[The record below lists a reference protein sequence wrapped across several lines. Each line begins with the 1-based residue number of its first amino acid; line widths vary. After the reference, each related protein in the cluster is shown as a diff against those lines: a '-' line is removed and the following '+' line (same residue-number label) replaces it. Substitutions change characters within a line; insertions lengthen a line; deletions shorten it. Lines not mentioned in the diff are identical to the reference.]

1 MDGFFLTHG
10 PVNAAG
16 RRYTVIQRPVNQ
28 RQPLTGPSR
37 PAILRPCVLGPPDY
51 RPSAAALHP
60 RQTVEPQPLSQ
71 SEKPTLY
78 PMPYYTPNPNTI
90 ISKVKVTTAKV
101 ATT

>member
-1 MDGFFLTHG
+1 MDGFFLTFG

-16 RRYTVIQRPVNQ
+16 RRYTVIQRPVIQ

-37 PAILRPCVLGPPDY
+37 PAILRTCVLGPPDC
-51 RPSAAALHP
+51 RPSAGALHP
-60 RQTVEPQPLSQ
+60 PQHAEPCHPNQAENL
-71 SEKPTLY
+71 TLY